1 MNQEHLQP
9 QETSAKGHGDESRS
23 GQTLTEATMAS
34 ICAAREVRLARIQGV
49 VCRKLYTE
57 IQEKLAAERAQF
69 LAILS
74 HEGAR
79 TKALARY
86 SFVLNPHFFEQKFL
100 GE

>member
-9 QETSAKGHGDESRS
+9 NETSAKGRSDEPHT
-23 GQTLTEATMAS
+23 GQTLTEASMAN
-34 ICAAREVRLARIQGV
+34 ICAAREVQLARIQGV
-49 VCRKLYTE
+49 VCRKLYTDIE
-57 IQEKLAAERAQF
+57 EKLAAERVQF
-69 LAILS
+69 RAILS

-86 SFVLNPHFFEQKFL
+86 SFVLNPHFFEQKFF